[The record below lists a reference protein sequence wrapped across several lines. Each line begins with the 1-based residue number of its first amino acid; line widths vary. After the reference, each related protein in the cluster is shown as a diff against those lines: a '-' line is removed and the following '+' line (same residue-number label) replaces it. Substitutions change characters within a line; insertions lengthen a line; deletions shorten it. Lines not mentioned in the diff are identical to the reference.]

1 MAKDK
6 QIIVGLDIGT
16 TKICCVVAEAGQEG
30 VEIIGLGTY
39 PSRGLRKGVVVNIES
54 TVESIK
60 NAVEEAELMAGL
72 EIESVYVG
80 IAGGHIKGFNSHG
93 VIAVK
98 SNEVTQTDVD
108 RVIEA
113 AKAVN
118 IPMDREVIHVLSQD
132 YIVDDQDGIDAPVGM
147 NGVRLEAKVHIIT
160 GAVTSAQNIIRSVNR
175 AGLEVDD
182 IVVEQLASS
191 EAVLDQDEKELGV
204 GLIDMGGGTSDIAI
218 FMNGSIKSTAV
229 VAIGGNHLTNDV
241 AIGLRT
247 PNHEAEKIK
256 KMYGCATTAMISE
269 DEVIEVPG
277 VGGRDAR
284 QLSRRVLADIIEPR
298 VAEMFSLIK
307 REIELTGFTDKKKVA
322 SGLVLTG
329 GASIME
335 GMPEMAEAIFDMPIR
350 RGTPKGVKGLM
361 DLVNSPLYATAVGL
375 VLFGYKDLLSGRIH
389 KLRGRNMFDKV
400 LGRMKEWVKEFF

>member
-6 QIIVGLDIGT
+6 QVIVGLDIGT
-16 TKICCVVAEAGQEG
+16 TKICCVVSEAGQEG

-39 PSRGLRKGVVVNIES
+39 PSRGLRKGVVVNIEA

-98 SNEVTQTDVD
+98 NNEVTQADVD

-118 IPMDREVIHVLSQD
+118 IPMDRELIHVLSQD
-132 YIVDDQDGIDAPVGM
+132 YIVDDQDGIDEPVGM

-191 EAVLDQDEKELGV
+191 EAILDQDEKELGV

-218 FMNGSIKSTAV
+218 FMNGSIKSTSV

-256 KMYGCATTAMISE
+256 RMHGCATTAMISE

-298 VAEMFSLIK
+298 VAEIFALIK
-307 REIELTGFTDKKKVA
+307 REIELTGFTDKQKVA

-361 DLVNSPLYATAVGL
+361 DLVNSPLYATVVGL
-375 VLFGYKDLLSGRIH
+375 VLFGYKDLLSGKRH

>member
-1 MAKDK
+1 MAKGK
-6 QIIVGLDIGT
+6 QIIVGMDIGT
-16 TKICCVVAEAGQEG
+16 TKICCIVAEASPESA
-30 VEIIGLGTY
+30 EIIGLGTH
-39 PSRGLRKGVVVNIES
+39 PSRGLRKGVVVNIEA

-80 IAGGHIKGFNSHG
+80 IAGGHIKGLNSHG

-98 SNEVTQTDVD
+98 SNEVTQADVD

-132 YIVDDQDGIDAPVGM
+132 FIVDDQDGIVAPVGM

-182 IVVEQLASS
+182 IVVEQLASA
-191 EAVLDQDEKELGV
+191 EAVLDEDEKELGV
-204 GLIDMGGGTSDIAI
+204 GLIDMGGGTCDIAI
-218 FMNGSIKSTAV
+218 FMNGSIKSTSV

-247 PNHEAEKIK
+247 PNREAEKIK
-256 KMYGCATTAMISE
+256 RMHGCATTAMVSD

-277 VGGRDAR
+277 VGGRDSQ
-284 QLSRRVLADIIEPR
+284 QLSRRVLADILEPR
-298 VAEMFSLIK
+298 VAEIFTLIK
-307 REIELTGFTDKKKVA
+307 REMELSGYADKQKVA

-350 RGTPKGVKGLM
+350 RGVPKGVKGLV
-361 DLVNSPLYATAVGL
+361 DLVNSPLYATSVGL
-375 VLFGYKDLLSGRIH
+375 VLFGYKDMLSGRIH

-400 LGRMKEWVKEFF
+400 LVRMKEWVTEFF

>member
-6 QIIVGLDIGT
+6 QIVVGLDIGT
-16 TKICCVVAEAGQEG
+16 TKICCVVAEVTRES
-30 VEIIGLGTY
+30 VEIIGLGTH
-39 PSRGLRKGVVVNIES
+39 PSRGLRKGVVVNIEA

-60 NAVEEAELMAGL
+60 NAIEEVELMAGL

-98 SNEVTQTDVD
+98 GSEVTTQDVD
-108 RVIEA
+108 RVVEA

-118 IPMDREVIHVLSQD
+118 IPMDREVIHVLPQEF
-132 YIVDDQDGIDAPVGM
+132 IVDDQDGIMKPVGM
-147 NGVRLEAKVHIIT
+147 NGVRLESKVHIIT

-175 AGLEVDD
+175 AGLEVND

-191 EAVLDQDEKELGV
+191 EAVLHEDEKELGV
-204 GLIDMGGGTSDIAI
+204 GLIDIGGGTCDIAV
-218 FMNGSIKSTAV
+218 FMNGSIKSTSV

-256 KMYGCATTAMISE
+256 RLHGCASTALVSD

-277 VGGRDAR
+277 VGGRDSR
-284 QLSRRVLADIIEPR
+284 RLSRRVLADIIEPR
-298 VAEMFSLIK
+298 VTEIFMLVQ
-307 REIELTGFTDKKKVA
+307 RELELTGFADKNKIA

-335 GMPEMAEAIFDMPIR
+335 GMPEMAEAVFGIPVR
-350 RGTPKGVKGLM
+350 RGTPKGVNGLV

-375 VLFGYKDLLSGRIH
+375 ILYGQRDIIAGKTHR
-389 KLRGRNMFDKV
+389 LRGRNMFDKV
-400 LGRMKEWVKEFF
+400 LNRMKEWVTEFF